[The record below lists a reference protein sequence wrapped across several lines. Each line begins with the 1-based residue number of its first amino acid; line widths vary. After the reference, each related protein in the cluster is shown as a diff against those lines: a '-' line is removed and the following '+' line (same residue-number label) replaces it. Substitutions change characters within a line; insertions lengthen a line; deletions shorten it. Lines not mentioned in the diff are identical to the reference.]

1 MTIIEVFHCAYVS
14 TGLRLATE
22 YSFKSILTEN
32 IFKTFFILVTNSVI
46 AVPDPVTQL
55 RHEVDLALE
64 KRVIQRRGT
73 VRLRSSWHRS
83 REALAIDAGC
93 CSNFTGWT
101 VETTMGT

>member
-1 MTIIEVFHCAYVS
+1 MTIMEVFHCVYVS

-46 AVPDPVTQL
+46 AVPDPATQL

-73 VRLRSSWHRS
+73 VRLRP
-83 REALAIDAGC
+83 
-93 CSNFTGWT
+93 NT
-101 VETTMGT
+101 

>member
-1 MTIIEVFHCAYVS
+1 MINFGKIIKILSMTIMEVFHCAYVS

-64 KRVIQRRGT
+64 EGYPATRY
-73 VRLRSSWHRS
+73 S
-83 REALAIDAGC
+83 
-93 CSNFTGWT
+93 
-101 VETTMGT
+101 

>member
-1 MTIIEVFHCAYVS
+1 MTIMEVFHCAYVS

-32 IFKTFFILVTNSVI
+32 IFKTFFILVTNC
-46 AVPDPVTQL
+46 VPDPVTQL

-73 VRLRSSWHRS
+73 VRLNTLGARGIVHERH
-83 REALAIDAGC
+83 
-93 CSNFTGWT
+93 
-101 VETTMGT
+101 

>member
-32 IFKTFFILVTNSVI
+32 IFKTFVILVTNFVI

-55 RHEVDLALE
+55 RHGVDLALE
-64 KRVIQRRGT
+64 KSVIQRRGT
-73 VRLRSSWHRS
+73 VRL
-83 REALAIDAGC
+83 
-93 CSNFTGWT
+93 NT
-101 VETTMGT
+101 